1 MHRRRGRSD
10 GAGGMAHGGE
20 AGQAAAFGLKS
31 VDRQCVVAQAARVGS
46 GMVLLEA
53 EPIPQ
58 A

>member
-1 MHRRRGRSD
+1 
-10 GAGGMAHGGE
+10 MAHGGE

-31 VDRQCVVAQAARVGS
+31 VDWQCVVAQAARVGS

-53 EPIPQ
+53 ETIPQ